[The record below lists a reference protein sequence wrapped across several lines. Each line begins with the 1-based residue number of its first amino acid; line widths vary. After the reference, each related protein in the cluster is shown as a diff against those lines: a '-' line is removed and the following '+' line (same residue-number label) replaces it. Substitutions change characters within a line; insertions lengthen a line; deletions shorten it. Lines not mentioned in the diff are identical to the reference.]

1 MWEGLTKL
9 TSVYLDSNQIGHL
22 SRASFSITSQ
32 DGDFTSALTS
42 CTILSLANNLI
53 SEVEAGTFSDLVH
66 LEYLK
71 LKGNRLT
78 EVRAD
83 MWQGLRDLG
92 NLDIDDDEIDHL
104 PDGVFS
110 SMTKLSILEVS
121 GNRLTEATCEIFR
134 GLDLWKL
141 NIGGN
146 QITSIRGLQRASY
159 VYFTN
164 NQLTT
169 LEEDVFLPH
178 DEDAPK
184 INLHLPR
191 NPFHC
196 DKRMCWLK
204 QAEKNKRVFF
214 YYWGYATSS
223 PSCENFPGVDW
234 REVGLGCDEE

>member
-1 MWEGLTKL
+1 MFPEIHLWCDTFAG
-9 TSVYLDSNQIGHL
+9 VYSQHSSQSL
-22 SRASFSITSQ
+22 SPHACFSRGRIPDLNDRPPAWQ
-32 DGDFTSALTS
+32 ADALT
-42 CTILSLANNLI
+42 TRPQRP
-53 SEVEAGTFSDLVH
+53 G
-66 LEYLK
+66 Y
-71 LKGNRLT
+71 
-78 EVRAD
+78 
-83 MWQGLRDLG
+83 LG
-92 NLDIDDDEIDHL
+92 NLDIDDNEIDHP

-110 SMTKLSILEVS
+110 SVTKLSILEFS
-121 GNRLTEATCEIFR
+121 GNRLTEATGEIFR

-169 LEEDVFLPH
+169 LEEDVFLPD

-204 QAEKNKRVFF
+204 QTEKNKRVSF

-234 REVGLGCDEE
+234 REVDLGCDEE

>member
-9 TSVYLDSNQIGHL
+9 TGLYLESNQIGRL
-22 SRASFSITSQ
+22 SRASFSNTSQ
-32 DGDFTSALTS
+32 DGDFSSALTS
-42 CTILSLANNLI
+42 CKTLILANNLI
-53 SEVEAGTFSDLVH
+53 SEVETGTFSNLVH

-71 LKGNRLT
+71 LKGNKLT

-83 MWQGLRDLG
+83 MWQGLGNFG
-92 NLDIDDDEIDHL
+92 NLDIDDNEIDHL

-110 SMTKLSILEVS
+110 SMRKLSILEVS
-121 GNRLTEATCEIFR
+121 GNRLTEVTGEMFS

-146 QITSIRGLQRASY
+146 QISSIRGLQRASY

-204 QAEKNKRVFF
+204 EAEKNKRVSF
-214 YYWGYATSS
+214 Y
-223 PSCENFPGVDW
+223 
-234 REVGLGCDEE
+234 